1 MTKAQLK
8 SGSLSPLVGQLD
20 QVLKQW
26 GYLQVF
32 SLLVLFLLSGAA
44 LLAVALSLTLL
55 NQLNWDLV
63 LACVLLAM
71 LMVPPAVWVALSLVR
86 KLSDTKA
93 TLENSTQQETL
104 LNKNLQENI
113 RQLNFEIEERK
124 KAFQAKRRAIDELRK
139 EITERKRAQHL
150 VEEQSLLMR
159 SIVDS
164 SPDLFYYRDETGR
177 FASFNKMFE
186 RMIGKTAAELIG
198 RYPSEIYAPDM
209 APAAILTDHEVS
221 MSQAELT
228 LDVEYR
234 TPEGQVM
241 WFEMR
246 KVPFFDRQGRYIGLL
261 GFGRDITSRKLAEQ
275 ALERAYQDKGKF
287 IATLSHELRT
297 PLNGIVGLTRR
308 LMQTQLTA
316 EQRSW
321 ANTIFSSAETLGN
334 IFNDIIDLDKID
346 RQDLDIVYQ
355 SVDIRQFVG
364 DIANFAELICQQKGL
379 TFDLRLRGAF
389 AGFVRLDPTRVRQV
403 LWNLI
408 NNAVKFTSR
417 GAVCLTAELV
427 QFEQT
432 ALVFSVQDTGIGIA
446 PHEQQRIFDMYYK
459 SSDGRRL
466 SIVGSGI
473 GLSVSKALVEAMHG
487 SIELQSEINKGS
499 VFTVRVPTSSMAAPD
514 QQAPVELP
522 ELTVLLVEDVP
533 LNAEIAINLLEQ
545 RGHQVILAET
555 GEDALALLETEDDI
569 DLVLLDMQLP
579 DMTGDCIAREM
590 LDHEDWRDIPI
601 VVLSANVRKAQ
612 EQMAGLKVAASLAKP
627 INTNNLDQILA
638 QLFAPSTVKPLS
650 TSTETAHDSVLDEST
665 LDDYLGSLGVAAMRR
680 SIQLFQQLLPGY
692 INKMV
697 EATSSQHLS
706 EFQEAA
712 HKLKGAA
719 ASVGLWWVQQQAK
732 ALEHIDE
739 PNWPALERQL
749 IEYHMTIERHLLL
762 LQDYINDHADDI

>member
-1 MTKAQLK
+1 MSNQPAKSKQL
-8 SGSLSPLVGQLD
+8 SSLVGQID
-20 QVLKQW
+20 GILKQW
-26 GYLQVF
+26 GWLQVF
-32 SLLVLFLLSGAA
+32 SLLALFLISGAA
-44 LLAVALSLTLL
+44 LLAVAFSLTLL

-63 LACVLLAM
+63 VACTLLACV
-71 LMVPPAVWVALSLVR
+71 MVPPVLIVCLYLVR
-86 KLSDTKA
+86 HLSDTVA
-93 TLENSTQQETL
+93 TLENSTRQETL

-186 RMIGKTAAELIG
+186 RMIGKSAAELIG

-221 MSQAELT
+221 VNQAELT

-308 LMQTQLTA
+308 IMDTQLTA

-355 SVDIRQFVG
+355 SVDIRQFIG
-364 DIANFAELICQQKGL
+364 DIGNFAELICQQKGL
-379 TFDLRLRGAF
+379 QFNLQLVGEFT
-389 AGFVRLDPTRVRQV
+389 GFLRLDPTRVRQV

-417 GAVCLTAELV
+417 GLVTVTAEIKQGFCYELC
-427 QFEQT
+427 
-432 ALVFSVQDTGIGIA
+432 FSVRDTGIGIA

-473 GLSVSKALVEAMHG
+473 GLSVSKALVEAMQG
-487 SIELQSEINKGS
+487 SIRVQSEINRGS
-499 VFTVRVPTSSMAAPD
+499 EFFVQLPTSLMEAPD
-514 QQAPVELP
+514 KQVPVTIP

-533 LNAEIAINLLEQ
+533 LNAEIAMNLLEQ

-579 DMTGDCIAREM
+579 DMTGDQIAREM
-590 LDHEDWRDIPI
+590 QQHEEWRSIPI
-601 VVLSANVRKAQ
+601 VVLSANVRKAE
-612 EQMAGLKVAASLAKP
+612 EQLAGLEVAASLAKP
-627 INTNNLDQILA
+627 INTNNLDSVLA
-638 QLFAPSTVKPLS
+638 QLFAPTAVRQLAAKPETV
-650 TSTETAHDSVLDEST
+650 HDAVLDENI
-665 LDDYLGSLGVAAMRR
+665 LDDYLESLGVSAVRR

-697 EATSSQHLS
+697 EATSQQHLV

-719 ASVGLWWVQQQAK
+719 ASVGLLWVQQQAK
-732 ALEHIDE
+732 QLEQVE
-739 PNWPALERQL
+739 APNWSALERQL
-749 IEYHMTIERHLLL
+749 IEYHLTIERHLQL
-762 LQDYINDHADDI
+762 LQDYINEYADE